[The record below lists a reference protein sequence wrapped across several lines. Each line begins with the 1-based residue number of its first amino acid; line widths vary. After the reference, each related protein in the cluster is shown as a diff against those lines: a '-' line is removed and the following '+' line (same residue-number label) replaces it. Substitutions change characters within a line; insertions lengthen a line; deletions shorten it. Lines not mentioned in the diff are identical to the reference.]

1 MYLIKKKINIY
12 MMEIIIDNR
21 ENSLI
26 KLLEEN
32 KIVFIKKFR
41 NC

>member
-1 MYLIKKKINIY
+1 
-12 MMEIIIDNR
+12 MELIIDNR

-32 KIVFIKKFR
+32 NINFEKKKFR
-41 NC
+41 NRRYTIYRK

>member
-1 MYLIKKKINIY
+1 
-12 MMEIIIDNR
+12 MEIIIDNR

-32 KIVFIKKFR
+32 KEVFIKKKFR
-41 NC
+41 NRRYSVYRK

>member
-1 MYLIKKKINIY
+1 
-12 MMEIIIDNR
+12 MEIIIDNR

-32 KIVFIKKFR
+32 NIILKKKFR
-41 NC
+41 NRRYSVYRK

>member
-1 MYLIKKKINIY
+1 
-12 MMEIIIDNR
+12 MELIIDNR

-32 KIVFIKKFR
+32 NINFEKKNLEIER
-41 NC
+41 YTIYRK